1 MSPFA
6 TTRWS
11 LILDARTGPDS
22 ARKAMEEIYR
32 AYRGPVLAYVRRSG
46 RADAEAE
53 DLTQEFFA
61 RLLERRWDTS
71 ADPARG
77 RFRTY
82 MLTALRRF
90 LLDAQDAAHAQKR
103 GGDRMR
109 VDAEEALAAL
119 PSAQSPERAFERAWA
134 LTVIERAYAA
144 LRDETRHAGRAALF
158 EQLAPFLGETA
169 GAAEYRDLGERLGM
183 RPNTIAVSV
192 HRLRLRLRE
201 LVRRELADQTDGP
214 DAVEAELRV
223 LREALQAEPVDG
235 STAHVAG

>member
-11 LILDARTGPDS
+11 LILDARTGPAS
-22 ARKAMEEIYR
+22 ARRALEEIYR

-46 RADAEAE
+46 HGDAEAE
-53 DLTQEFFA
+53 DLVQDFFA
-61 RLLERRWDTS
+61 RLIEKRWDTG

-82 MLTALRRF
+82 MLVALRRF
-90 LLDAQDAAHAQKR
+90 LHDAGDAAHAAKR
-103 GGDRMR
+103 GGGQLR
-109 VDAEEALAAL
+109 VDESALAAL

-134 LTVIERAYAA
+134 ITVIERAYTK
-144 LRDETRHAGRAALF
+144 LREETRGNGREALF

-169 GAAEYRDLGERLGM
+169 GASEYRALGEQLGM

-192 HRLRLRLRE
+192 HRLRTRLRA
-201 LVRRELADQTDGP
+201 LVRDELADQVDGP
-214 DAVEAELRV
+214 DAVDAELRV
-223 LREALQAEPVDG
+223 LRAALAADG
-235 STAHVAG
+235 DDTGGADVEH